1 MTPYETCLSCYLLAV
16 KILKSSIAEIDDMDL
31 GLLLDLINVYGKVN
45 STEDT
50 SQIYIDDIF

>member
-31 GLLLDLINVYGKVN
+31 GLLLDLINVYSKVN
-45 STEDT
+45 SAEDRAT
-50 SQIYIDDIF
+50 AYIDDLL

>member
-16 KILKSSIAEIDDMDL
+16 KILKNSIAEIDDMDL